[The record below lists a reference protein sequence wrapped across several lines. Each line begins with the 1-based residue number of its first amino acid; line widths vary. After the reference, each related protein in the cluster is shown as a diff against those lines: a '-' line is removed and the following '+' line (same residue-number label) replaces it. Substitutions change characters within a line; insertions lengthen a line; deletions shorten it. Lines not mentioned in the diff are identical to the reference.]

1 MAQMTYEEFSK
12 MNQNST
18 KDENTSRYTNS
29 PSYFYLADDGDTAI
43 VRFNI
48 ADIKDLS
55 VTSRHSVYVNGKR
68 RNVECIRGFNDP
80 VESCPLCASGS
91 RPTFRVYIQLLSYK
105 VENGKIT
112 YEPCVWDQPARFR
125 ETLKSYFM
133 DYGDLRNIVFKITR
147 HGRKGDTNTTYSL
160 IVANPQMY
168 KNEDY
173 VADFSA
179 FENFNLNRSMVLLK
193 SKDELQ
199 YYVDHEEFPAVQQSV
214 KETAVAGQ
222 TRMVQNNTAD
232 TMYTTVS
239 TPSGSNVWEEARP
252 IRSTY
257 NTPDMQERQQPR
269 EQPSQIQ
276 RGPRRYTY

>member
-12 MNQNST
+12 ISQNSGR
-18 KDENTSRYTNS
+18 DENTSKYTS
-29 PSYFYLADDGDTAI
+29 GPSYFYLADDGDTAI

-48 ADIKDLS
+48 ADIKDVV
-55 VTSRHSVYVNGKR
+55 VTSRHSVFVNGKR

-80 VESCPLCASGS
+80 VETCPLCASGS

-105 VENGKIT
+105 IENGKIT

-168 KNEDY
+168 KSENY
-173 VADFSA
+173 VPDFSA
-179 FENFNLNRSMVLLK
+179 FDKFDLNRAMVLLK

-199 YYVDHEEFPAVQQSV
+199 YYVENEEFPPVQNVVKTNSDIETSTKVSQPAPAYRNNFNANTWQNDNVVNSTYSSPNKEGTQQSQDSSSP
-214 KETAVAGQ
+214 T
-222 TRMVQNNTAD
+222 
-232 TMYTTVS
+232 
-239 TPSGSNVWEEARP
+239 
-252 IRSTY
+252 
-257 NTPDMQERQQPR
+257 
-269 EQPSQIQ
+269 Q

>member
-1 MAQMTYEEFSK
+1 MTYEEFSK
-12 MNQNST
+12 MNQSSGRDESASKYNS
-18 KDENTSRYTNS
+18 S

-48 ADIKDLS
+48 ADIKD
-55 VTSRHSVYVNGKR
+55 VAITSKHGVFINGKR

-91 RPTFRVYIQLLSYK
+91 KPTFRVYIQLLSYK
-105 VENGKIT
+105 IENGKIT

-133 DYGDLRNIVFKITR
+133 DYGDLRDIVFKITR

-160 IVANPQMY
+160 IVANPQVY

-179 FENFNLNRSMVLLK
+179 FDKFDLNRAMVLLK

-199 YYVDHEEFPAVQQSV
+199 YYVENEEFPPVQSTTKSNNGVETPTKVSQPVPAYRNNLNANTWRSDNAINSTYSSPNKEVTQQS
-214 KETAVAGQ
+214 
-222 TRMVQNNTAD
+222 
-232 TMYTTVS
+232 
-239 TPSGSNVWEEARP
+239 
-252 IRSTY
+252 
-257 NTPDMQERQQPR
+257 QESSSPV
-269 EQPSQIQ
+269 Q